1 MLTVD
6 EALRVVLAPLLV
18 AAAVAAV
25 GRWRQWPWAMP
36 VAVGAGFLAG
46 YALVGVPRLPP
57 LDGTDWL
64 FWLALP
70 VTALGVIDA
79 LIGWRWGWLMGAAA
93 GPVALLILAPLR
105 PHAISVGAMVGTSL
119 AMAAAGAGLCYAAR
133 LVEERVGPRT
143 LVAGLCVVMGGAA
156 VVVFSSN
163 LRSGGLYGLA
173 AAAALA
179 PVAAFVR
186 TRTPRAFA
194 VATVAVPILAG
205 LLAGGHFYPEPG
217 VTWTHLVLLI
227 VAPAL
232 LLIGAL
238 VPGKRR
244 WVRPVAALLAVA
256 VVTAAIA
263 APAALAAKKAS
274 EPDPDDPYAAYK

>member
-6 EALRVVLAPLLV
+6 EALRVILAPLIV
-18 AAAVAAV
+18 AAAVAALEW
-25 GRWRQWPWAMP
+25 WRKWPWAMP
-36 VAVGAGFLAG
+36 AAAGAGFMAG

-70 VTALGVIDA
+70 VTALGIVDA
-79 LIGWRWGWLMGAAA
+79 ITGWRWGWVMGAAA
-93 GPVALLILAPLR
+93 GLVALLVVRPLT
-105 PHAISVGAMVGTSL
+105 PQAVSTGAMVGTALTL
-119 AMAAAGAGLCYAAR
+119 AAVGAGLCYVAR
-133 LVEERVGPRT
+133 VVEVRTGPRT
-143 LVAGLCVVMGGAA
+143 LVAGLCIVMGAAA

-179 PVAAFVR
+179 PVALIAGR
-186 TRTPRAFA
+186 RAEA
-194 VATVAVPILAG
+194 VATVAIPILAG

-217 VTWTHLVLLI
+217 VTWTHLIILM

-232 LLIGAL
+232 LLVGAVL
-238 VPGKRR
+238 PRKWPRLR
-244 WVRPVAALLAVA
+244 AVASLLAVA
-256 VVTAAIA
+256 VVTAAVA
-263 APAALAAKKAS
+263 APAARAAKKAS
-274 EPDPDDPYAAYK
+274 EADPDDPYAAYK